1 MPTQWY
7 QISGVV
13 FLFLFGELL
22 HLVSKDEESSRMVR
36 MGSTTR
42 GEIEITWIGVDSR
55 KLAKWVLHGV
65 KFRLW
70 IEASVDSTE
79 NELVVVVVVVVG
91 GPAESDAVKTG
102 SLKSSAEQEN
112 LKDESGLFVVLPIS
126 AESTVADKS
135 LIKHI

>member
-13 FLFLFGELL
+13 FFV
-22 HLVSKDEESSRMVR
+22 LV
-36 MGSTTR
+36 
-42 GEIEITWIGVDSR
+42 W
-55 KLAKWVLHGV
+55 
-65 KFRLW
+65 LW

-91 GPAESDAVKTG
+91 GPGMEPKCLGTHVRESWAVIAVAFSLSPESDAVKTG

-112 LKDESGLFVVLPIS
+112 LQDESGLFVVLPIS